1 MFANALTLSA
11 LAAVVLA
18 APHPAPAARDIPSRP
33 FPLYQ
38 LSKRDTSY
46 NASLPNV
53 TIYATG
59 GTIAGSATS
68 DTQTTGYQ
76 AGALGVDLLI
86 DAVPS
91 LANVS
96 NVKGVQ
102 VSNVGSESI
111 TPEIL
116 LNITQQVQAELEDP
130 YCQGVVIT
138 HGTDTLEES
147 AFFMDLTVNS
157 SKPVVIVGAMRPATA
172 ISADGPINLLE
183 AVTLAGSESAVG
195 RGAMV
200 VLNDRILSAFYATKT
215 NANALDTFKAV
226 EAGFLGVFID
236 VAPIFYYPPAT
247 PIGKVVFDVS
257 GASELPQV
265 DVLYGHQ
272 SLNTYLATAAVES
285 GAKGLV
291 LAGMGAGGWTDDG
304 TEVLN
309 GLVANNGTQVV
320 VSRRTMDG
328 YVEPTGSAG
337 WYGGG
342 FQNPAKARIMLQL
355 AIHAGY
361 TPKQMTSLF
370 EYDG

>member
-1 MFANALTLSA
+1 MLSNALPLAAFAAMA
-11 LAAVVLA
+11 LAAPA
-18 APHPAPAARDIPSRP
+18 PAPAAHESP

-46 NASLPNV
+46 NASLPNI

-68 DTQTTGYQ
+68 NTQTTGYQ
-76 AGALGVDLLI
+76 AGALGVDVLI
-86 DAVPS
+86 DAVP
-91 LANVS
+91 AIVNVS

-111 TPEIL
+111 TPAIL
-116 LNITQQVQAELEDP
+116 LNITQQIQAELDDP

-157 SKPVVIVGAMRPATA
+157 TKPVVVVGAMRPATA
-172 ISADGPINLLE
+172 ISADGPMNLLE

-195 RGAMV
+195 RGTMI
-200 VLNDRILSAFYATKT
+200 VLNDRIVSAFYATKT

-247 PIGKVVFDVS
+247 PLGKVIFDVS
-257 GASELPQV
+257 DTVELPQV
-265 DVLYGHQ
+265 DVLYGYQ
-272 SLNTYLATAAVES
+272 SLNTNLATAAVET

-304 TEVLN
+304 EEVLN
-309 GLVANNGTQVV
+309 GLVANNGTQIV

-328 YVEPTGSAG
+328 YVEPQDNAG
-337 WYGGG
+337 WYAGG

-355 AIHAGY
+355 AINAGY
-361 TPKQMTSLF
+361 TPEEMKKLF
-370 EYDG
+370 EYAG